1 MKYKSV
7 RLQKECFEGVYTRL
21 CVCVC
26 VCVRTCINENKKIAN
41 SLIMVEK

>member
-7 RLQKECFEGVYTRL
+7 RLQKECFEGV

-26 VCVRTCINENKKIAN
+26 VNENKKIAN
-41 SLIMVEK
+41 SLVMVEK

>member
-7 RLQKECFEGVYTRL
+7 RLQKECFEGVYTR
-21 CVCVC
+21 VCVC